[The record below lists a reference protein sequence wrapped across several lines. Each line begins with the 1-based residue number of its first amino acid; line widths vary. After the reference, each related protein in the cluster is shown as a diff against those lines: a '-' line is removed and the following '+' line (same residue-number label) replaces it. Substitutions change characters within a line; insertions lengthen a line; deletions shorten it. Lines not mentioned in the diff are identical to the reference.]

1 MTSTLSHE
9 AKMTSKKTFVRDFLF
24 AALIVAAGLC
34 CTGCFTAVTLDE
46 LGSTK
51 SYIAGEH
58 YEFSS
63 DRDELVFSCR
73 KEKDYYYI
81 PFLHAFG
88 VAPTETVQTYEKRIS
103 LTPVP
108 DDLMRIEL
116 NVIPDASVA
125 KVESSP
131 SIGSGGG
138 FRASDGIMEFP
149 TPLTRIHR
157 EADPSAPE
165 PILSAGDTLELR
177 AHPDDLH
184 LLSEPF
190 AICLLAPFE
199 QVMNEFYPEYRS
211 VSGGPA
217 ESEDGHDGRELNVT
231 VHLLVFPYA
240 QEGGRFQALT
250 LTDLGFYNLHP
261 FSREYAAEAKQD
273 NEQSTGFFGWC
284 WKTFWVPAAFV
295 ADVACTPFYLG
306 YLLYCVCS
314 GESVL

>member
-1 MTSTLSHE
+1 
-9 AKMTSKKTFVRDFLF
+9 MTSKKTLVRDFLF
-24 AALIVAAGLC
+24 TVLIMALDLI
-34 CTGCFTAVTLDE
+34 CTGCFTAMTLDE

-58 YEFSS
+58 YEVSP
-63 DRDELVFSCR
+63 DRGEIVFSCR

-88 VAPTETVQTYEKRIS
+88 VAPTKTVQTYEKRIQ
-103 LTPVP
+103 LNPAP

-116 NVIPDASVA
+116 NVIPDASAARAV
-125 KVESSP
+125 SSP

-138 FRASDGIMEFP
+138 FRASDGITEFP
-149 TPLTRIHR
+149 TPVTRIHR
-157 EADPSAPE
+157 EADPSGLQ
-165 PILSAGDTLELR
+165 PILSAGDMLELR
-177 AHPDDLH
+177 AHPDDQP

-190 AICLLAPFE
+190 AISILAPFE
-199 QVMNEFYPEYRS
+199 QVMNEFYPEYRT
-211 VSGGPA
+211 VSGSPA
-217 ESEDGHDGRELNVT
+217 ESEDGHDGHELNVT

-240 QEGGRFQALT
+240 QDGGRCQVLMDA
-250 LTDLGFYNLHP
+250 DLGFYNLHP

-284 WKTFWVPAAFV
+284 WKIFWVPAAFV
-295 ADVACTPFYLG
+295 TDVACLPFYPFYL
-306 YLLYCVCS
+306 LFCVCS

>member
-1 MTSTLSHE
+1 MPR
-9 AKMTSKKTFVRDFLF
+9 KKLFFRDLLF
-24 AALIVAAGLC
+24 TVIIMATGFC

-46 LGSTK
+46 LGSTR

-58 YEFSS
+58 YEFSP
-63 DRDELVFSCR
+63 DRGEIDFSCR

-81 PFLHAFG
+81 PFLHAFD
-88 VAPTETVQTYEKRIS
+88 VAPTKTVQTYEKQIP
-103 LTPVP
+103 LNPVP

-125 KVESSP
+125 RTESSP

-149 TPLTRIHR
+149 TPANRIR
-157 EADPSAPE
+157 GNASEQG

-177 AHPDDLH
+177 AHPDDMR

-190 AICLLAPFE
+190 AICLLAPFD
-199 QVMNEFYPEYRS
+199 QVIHEFYPEYRT
-211 VSGGPA
+211 VSGSPA
-217 ESEDGHDGRELNVT
+217 ESEDGHDGHEFDVT

-240 QEGGRFQALT
+240 QDGSRFQALT
-250 LTDLGFYNLHP
+250 AADLGFNNLHP
-261 FSREYAAEAKQD
+261 FSREYATGVKQD
-273 NEQSTGFFGWC
+273 NEHSTGFFGWC
-284 WKTFWVPAAFV
+284 WKILWVPAAFV
-295 ADVACTPFYLG
+295 TDVACTPFYLG

>member
-1 MTSTLSHE
+1 
-9 AKMTSKKTFVRDFLF
+9 MTSKKILVRDLLF
-24 AALIVAAGLC
+24 TVIIMATGFC

-46 LGSTK
+46 LGSTR

-58 YEFSS
+58 YEYSP
-63 DRDELVFSCR
+63 DRGEIDFSCR
-73 KEKDYYYI
+73 KEKDYFYI

-88 VAPTETVQTYEKRIS
+88 AAPTKTVQTYEKQIP
-103 LTPVP
+103 LNPVP

-116 NVIPDASVA
+116 NVIPDASAARAV
-125 KVESSP
+125 SSP

-149 TPLTRIHR
+149 TPVTRIHR
-157 EADPSAPE
+157 EADPSGPQ

-177 AHPDDLH
+177 AHPDDLR

-190 AICLLAPFE
+190 AICLRAPFD
-199 QVMNEFYPEYRS
+199 QVIHEFYPEYRS

-217 ESEDGHDGRELNVT
+217 EAESEDGHDGRELDVT

-240 QEGGRFQALT
+240 QDGSRCQALT
-250 LTDLGFYNLHP
+250 AADLGFNNLHP
-261 FSREYAAEAKQD
+261 FSRVYADEVKQD

-284 WKTFWVPAAFV
+284 WKILWVPAAFV
-295 ADVACTPFYLG
+295 TDVACTPFYLG